1 MLLALELSLKEKIEK
16 QYEEW
21 MACCPNKKSEIDAW
35 IKSADEDE
43 AVCMKYL
50 YAYMHPCD
58 IVSYDVEVIASY
70 VKATLDMYANVPYA
84 KQVPA
89 ELFFTYV
96 LCVRVN
102 NEDLDKSREWIYR
115 QLVDRVKDKKT
126 MVEAALEVNYWCY
139 EKATYIPSDD
149 RTLAPL
155 VCAIPHA
162 DDVVRN
168 QHLLYLL

>member
-1 MLLALELSLKEKIEK
+1 
-16 QYEEW
+16 
-21 MACCPNKKSEIDAW
+21 
-35 IKSADEDE
+35 
-43 AVCMKYL
+43 MKYL

-115 QLVDRVKDKKT
+115 PVSYTHL
-126 MVEAALEVNYWCY
+126 
-139 EKATYIPSDD
+139 
-149 RTLAPL
+149 
-155 VCAIPHA
+155 
-162 DDVVRN
+162 DVYKR
-168 QHLLYLL
+168 QDQC

>member
-1 MLLALELSLKEKIEK
+1 MLLALEPSLKEKIEK

-21 MACCPNKKSEIDAW
+21 MACCPNKEREIDAW

-84 KQVPA
+84 KKVPA
-89 ELFFTYV
+89 V
-96 LCVRVN
+96 PKAGGSASNKGMSPNRS
-102 NEDLDKSREWIYR
+102 SRISMT
-115 QLVDRVKDKKT
+115 V
-126 MVEAALEVNYWCY
+126 
-139 EKATYIPSDD
+139 IP
-149 RTLAPL
+149 R
-155 VCAIPHA
+155 
-162 DDVVRN
+162 
-168 QHLLYLL
+168 